1 MNTEVKETELDIEL
15 TAQEKQAILDARE
28 RAQLQQ
34 ENSKAM
40 QEFYAELEALCDKH
54 QVAPQLV
61 NKDLLQLVQL
71 LPDAI
76 GKQQLIWKKLES

>member
-28 RAQLQQ
+28 RAQQQQ
-34 ENSKAM
+34 ENSIAM
-40 QEFYAELEALCDKH
+40 KEFYAELEALCDKH

>member
-1 MNTEVKETELDIEL
+1 MNTEVKETELEIEL
-15 TAQEKQAILDARE
+15 TAQEKQAILEARE
-28 RAQLQQ
+28 RAQQQQ

-76 GKQQLIWKKLES
+76 GKQQLVWKKLES

>member
-15 TAQEKQAILDARE
+15 TAQEKQAILEARE
-28 RAQLQQ
+28 RAHQQQ
-34 ENSKAM
+34 EQSKAM
-40 QEFYAELEALCDKH
+40 EEFYAELEALCKKH
-54 QVAPQLV
+54 EVAPQLA

-76 GKQQLIWKKLES
+76 GKQQLIWKKLEN